1 MSHSTNQGVERM
13 AKKFPV
19 GTFSTLEKVLD
30 RNLGFFQLLNNW
42 ISIGGL
48 RWKSLSSSFYLFMHV
63 PNRVISDWLGF
74 REVCLQNGLLTHP
87 LNSITPTNIYFFG
100 LFGISYIS
108 HVKFLSHCNQ
118 SAWKYFIHKI
128 KTNSK
133 NFVSVSTLTAQSHNF
148 QTQGI
153 QAFIRVWAKSAR
165 VLWLCALFSKYNWER
180 WHR

>member
-1 MSHSTNQGVERM
+1 MNNPYHCSHWLETINGVRINMIENTSTTLQ
-13 AKKFPV
+13 ALIKFWDFFV
-19 GTFSTLEKVLD
+19 TFHKPGCGADGQKISCGDIFYSREGI
-30 RNLGFFQLLNNW
+30 RSQPRFFFQLLNNW

-48 RWKSLSSSFYLFMHV
+48 RWKSLSSSFYLFRHV

-87 LNSITPTNIYFFG
+87 LNSITPTNIYFFR
-100 LFGISYIS
+100 LFGVSYIS

-133 NFVSVSTLTAQSHNF
+133 NL
-148 QTQGI
+148 
-153 QAFIRVWAKSAR
+153 
-165 VLWLCALFSKYNWER
+165 ALLAP
-180 WHR
+180 